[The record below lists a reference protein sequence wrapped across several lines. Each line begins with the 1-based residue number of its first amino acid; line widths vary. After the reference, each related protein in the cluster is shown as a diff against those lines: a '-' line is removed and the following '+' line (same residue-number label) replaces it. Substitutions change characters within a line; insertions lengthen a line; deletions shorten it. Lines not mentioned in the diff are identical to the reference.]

1 MRGTRGFT
9 LIELMITV
17 VVIGIL
23 AAIAYPSYQSYMK
36 KARRSEAQQLMVAI
50 SARQAQYILDARA
63 YTDTIG
69 AGGLN
74 ITREG
79 WTCAATC
86 TNNFYT
92 VALNPPP
99 DNTATPPTYT
109 ITTTPTGTQA
119 DDGTMTLNSTG
130 SKTRMVDGSNV
141 GW

>member
-50 SARQAQYILDARA
+50 SAKQAQYINDARA

-74 ITREG
+74 IVREG

-86 TNNFYT
+86 SNPYYT
-92 VALNPPP
+92 VGVAA
-99 DNTATPPTYT
+99 DNAATPPSYQ
-109 ITTTPTGTQA
+109 ITGTPSGTQA
-119 DDGTMTLNSTG
+119 DDGSMTLDSTG
-130 SKTRMVDGSNV
+130 SKTRMVEGSNV